1 MSSER
6 LQQEDAVGAALC
18 GRPVSRRGRPHRGAP
33 TFLILAAL
41 FSALGCGKQGP
52 PLPPLKN
59 IPAPTKDLTVVQQ
72 GPQLLAS
79 FTYPTVTAAGVA
91 LGGMSAVEIWTT
103 ARPAP
108 DGKATPID
116 AHAFAT
122 AAKPLQKITG
132 ADLTAATSGSRM
144 DLALPLPPLTAPV
157 TPATGSAKAPAVPPA
172 PKAPTAPA
180 APTAPTAPATTPAPG
195 APAAAAPGAPATPAG
210 PLPLATY
217 YAIRTFGRNGEKS
230 DFSNIVTIVPTA
242 PPAAPQQV
250 TITARG
256 DGIQVEWA
264 PVTGTVAGYNVYR
277 RSAQERSNGKP
288 IHTAAATEKSWLDS
302 TAKFGQDYIYS
313 VTSLSVLQ
321 PPIESAIASEHEVH
335 YVDRFAPPP
344 PTELV
349 ALTEAGRARLV
360 WRASE
365 ADDVA
370 GYIVYRREGETGKLE
385 RLTDKPVESTEF
397 LDTAVGSG
405 KIYVYRVTAIDQ
417 AGNESGPSNEVRAAV
432 P

>member
-1 MSSER
+1 MSSDLGGR
-6 LQQEDAVGAALC
+6 LAHGLVAAAL
-18 GRPVSRRGRPHRGAP
+18 
-33 TFLILAAL
+33 LAA
-41 FSALGCGKQGP
+41 AVTAGGCGKQGP

-79 FTYPTVTAAGVA
+79 FTYPTVTAAGLA
-91 LGGMSAVEIWTT
+91 LGGMTAVEIWTT

-108 DGKATPID
+108 DGKAAPID
-116 AHAFAT
+116 AHSFAT

-144 DLALPLPPLTAPV
+144 DIALPLPPLTAPV
-157 TPATGSAKAPAVPPA
+157 TSATGSAKAPAA
-172 PKAPTAPA
+172 
-180 APTAPTAPATTPAPG
+180 TPAPVKSAPPATPPAAAPVPG
-195 APAAAAPGAPATPAG
+195 APPPAAAAPAIPAG
-210 PLPLATY
+210 PGPLATY
-217 YAIRTFGRNGEKS
+217 YAIRTFGKNGEKS
-230 DFSNIVTIVPTA
+230 DFSNIVPIVPTA

-264 PVTGTVAGYNVYR
+264 PVAGTVAGYNIYR
-277 RSAQERSNGKP
+277 RGAQERSNGKP
-288 IHTAAATEKSWLDS
+288 VHTAGATEKSWLDS

-335 YVDRFAPPP
+335 YIDRFAPPP

-385 RLTDKPVESTEF
+385 RLTAKPVESTEF
-397 LDTAVGSG
+397 LDTTVGSG
-405 KIYVYRVTAIDQ
+405 KTYVYRVTAIDQ